1 MPKFSIIVPV
11 YNVEDYIEKCLES
24 IKNQTYKDYEVII
37 VNDGSKDKS
46 IEKAKKYPY
55 KIINQKN
62 MGLSAARN
70 TGVKQSTGEY
80 IIFLDSDDYIEK
92 DLLKEINK
100 SLKNNPDMVRF
111 QIREVYE
118 DGKKIDYKEEKFTNK
133 KGEEAFELITKYH
146 FVENAWCYAI
156 KKEYW
161 LNNNFQ
167 FKKGTVHEDYGIIPL
182 VIIKSKTVNSIPYI
196 GYNYVQRNGSIMNS
210 SNYEKTK
217 KKVNDFYEHYK
228 YLNKE
233 IDKTN
238 INSKIF
244 KSFIANSMLLKI
256 CNLKYKDYKKYLKNL
271 KKLNIY
277 DNILSD
283 TTIRKIKKILLKIS
297 PRLYYKIKG

>member
-70 TGVKQSTGEY
+70 TGIKHATGDY
-80 IIFLDSDDYIEK
+80 LIFLDSDDYIEK
-92 DLLKEINK
+92 DLLRQINN
-100 SLKNNPDMVRF
+100 SLKNDPDIVRF

-161 LNNNFQ
+161 FNNKFQ

-182 VIIKSKTVNSIPYI
+182 VIIKSKTVNSISYI

-256 CNLKYKDYKKYLKNL
+256 CNLKYKDYKKHLKNL

-283 TTIRKIKKILLKIS
+283 TATRKIKKILLKIS